1 MKVIK
6 VLFVSLMCLVNLVGC
21 GSNDGLDKHR
31 YSGQL
36 IDLSY
41 ETFDEKIKS
50 QESFIFYVTRKGCHA
65 CKDFYEVVD
74 KFLEENDEKI
84 IYTISESDMDAIGT
98 VVMTSY
104 FYDIL
109 GRDYYVEHD
118 YDSTTLYTP
127 SIGKVL
133 NGELVDAE
141 IGIIDTEELGYM
153 YQDNYY
159 SFDNFYSYNHKTI
172 KKKTFDL
179 FISFEGNEDYDD
191 LLRNYYLVNS
201 DKTGIYLNVK
211 NFDESQVTKLLDR
224 INYYL
229 GEENSIENIPAYCV
243 LQYEKGV
250 LVNYVEGQF
259 DVGSLDALYNK

>member
-133 NGELVDAE
+133 NGELVEVIAKGTSGDLELVATWKE
-141 IGIIDTEELGYM
+141 LAYTVKFDYNDGTDYGTVLTIDE
-153 YQDNYY
+153 
-159 SFDNFYSYNHKTI
+159 KTRLQN
-172 KKKTFDL
+172 TFWL
-179 FISFEGNEDYDD
+179 S
-191 LLRNYYLVNS
+191 V
-201 DKTGIYLNVK
+201 
-211 NFDESQVTKLLDR
+211 
-224 INYYL
+224 
-229 GEENSIENIPAYCV
+229 
-243 LQYEKGV
+243 
-250 LVNYVEGQF
+250 
-259 DVGSLDALYNK
+259 